1 MARKFILGLAG
12 VAAFAMAGAAHA
24 EDFTAKLSGASEVPP
39 TKSSGTG
46 TANISLDKASKTIS
60 YTITYSGLSGPAAAA
75 HFHGPAAAGANAG
88 VEVPIAIGP
97 SPIKGSAKLTDAQM
111 ADLEGGKMYVNIHT
125 AENKGGEIRGQVMP
139 KM

>member
-1 MARKFILGLAG
+1 MTRKFILGLAG
-12 VAAFAMAGAAHA
+12 VAALAMAGTAHA
-24 EDFTAKLSGASEVPP
+24 EDFTAKLNGATEVPP

-46 TANISLDKASKTIS
+46 TATVDLDKATKTIT
-60 YTITYSGLSGPAAAA
+60 YTITYSGLTGPAAAA

-88 VEVPIAIGP
+88 VEVPIPVGP
-97 SPIKGSAKLTDAQM
+97 SPIKGTAKLTDAQM
-111 ADLEGGKMYVNIHT
+111 SDLESGKMYVNIHT